1 MPPSNHTDAGPH
13 GTGVALGISWA
24 TASHLGRRS
33 ENQDRVFADGRLVVV
48 LDGVGGV
55 EFGGQAASTA
65 LAEAIRVT
73 ALQQAQGAYDLDV
86 VLRSM
91 NDAVLALSQATGW
104 QTATT
109 AVLAIPEFTD
119 QGPILHVGWTGDSGA
134 ILVRGSQ
141 LSDITGRGSGGGRRL
156 EEWLGNPDGYGRN
169 QVTLPLQRGD
179 RFLAFTDGLTSAC
192 SLDEIGA
199 QIASA
204 GSADAAVRAVLGAA
218 HKRGISD
225 NTTLGCVFFS
235 EQHSADAEILMA
247 PEVDSEGLDEHNQM
261 VLQEHR

>member
-1 MPPSNHTDAGPH
+1 MPPSNHTDAGSR
-13 GTGVALGISWA
+13 GAGVTLGISWA
-24 TASHLGRRS
+24 TASHLGRRA
-33 ENQDRVFADGRLVVV
+33 ENQDRVFADGRLVAV

-55 EFGGQAASTA
+55 EFGGQAASAA

-73 ALQQAQGAYDLDV
+73 ALQQASGAYDLDV
-86 VLRSM
+86 TLRAM

-109 AVLAIPEFTD
+109 AVLAIPEFTAD
-119 QGPILHVGWTGDSGA
+119 SGPVLHVGWTGDSGA

-141 LSDITGRGSGGGRRL
+141 LSDVTSGAGSGGRSRRL

-169 QVTLPLQRGD
+169 QVTLPLQSGD
-179 RFLAFTDGLTSAC
+179 RFLAFTDGLSSTC

-199 QIASA
+199 AVASA
-204 GSADAAVRAVLGAA
+204 GSADDAVRAVLAAA

-225 NTTLGCVFFS
+225 NTTLACVFFG
-235 EQHSADAEILMA
+235 APGGGDAETLVA
-247 PEVDSEGLDEHNQM
+247 PEVDAEGFE
-261 VLQEHR
+261 EHR